1 MEASVHADVLADK
14 DGEAELE
21 LVAKRDGQV
30 AFKASGKVALKKGEN
45 EVSVTKAW
53 PMPKLWDT
61 DDGNLYDATVTLRH
75 LGKVVGTRK
84 FRFGFREVWTE
95 GRDIIMNGHPVH
107 YRVEL
112 FWFGLNRE
120 TLPLFREIGRNCIYE
135 QPHPQ
140 HWWGCWSTHPLP
152 DEELLNLCDE
162 EGIAVFEPTVKAGCM
177 SRVYNDP
184 IFRRDYLKET
194 RMHMRLYRKH
204 PCVIGWSMSMNSF
217 NPKDAIHPDTLGQRW
232 RVRAAARAPGNIRAA
247 WAVATS
253 T

>member
-1 MEASVHADVLADK
+1 MTAGNSTPLTDGAAAVLLSTREWAQERDLPVLGYHDFVEGLSRGFAAHHA
-14 DGEAELE
+14 G
-21 LVAKRDGQV
+21 
-30 AFKASGKVALKKGEN
+30 
-45 EVSVTKAW
+45 
-53 PMPKLWDT
+53 M
-61 DDGNLYDATVTLRH
+61 
-75 LGKVVGTRK
+75 
-84 FRFGFREVWTE
+84 
-95 GRDIIMNGHPVH
+95 
-107 YRVEL
+107 
-112 FWFGLNRE
+112 
-120 TLPLFREIGRNCIYE
+120 LPLFREIGRNCIYE

-140 HWWGCWSTHPLP
+140 HWCGCWSTHPLP